1 MLSEEILGYIGMATV
16 ILFAI
21 YYVYKVMQVQND
33 VIEGLTTQK
42 QVTDAIAEGETEKVK
57 QSMEKLSDT
66 LLIKKYKN
74 TYEDLVMDLEKVIDY
89 NVITGLV
96 HLSSKLDKQGIINM
110 SNEATRNTVES
121 LNNLYTLKQNLNSTM
136 EFLDNES

>member
-16 ILFAI
+16 ILFAV